1 MSTTLRTIHAEQIT
15 NAVATLCINANRV
28 VPTELHDAVQQ
39 GMQNEKS
46 ERGRNVLQL
55 ILENYATAAETG
67 LPICQDTGLAVF
79 LVEIGQ
85 DVHIDG
91 DLSAA
96 INAGVQKGYQDGYLR
111 KSAVVHPLHRVNTGD
126 NTPAIIHT
134 SLVPG
139 DQIRLTLIPKGGGSE
154 NASALQMLKPSD
166 GEEGVINFVVERV
179 SAQGVNACPPLI
191 IGVGIGSNF
200 EGCALLAKHALLRP
214 IGQPNRDPENAR
226 LEQILLA
233 KINALGIGPA
243 GFGGSVTALAVHVET
258 APCHIASLPCAVNI
272 QCNAHRCAEVVL

>member
-79 LVEIGQ
+79 MVEIGQ

-214 IGQPNRDPENAR
+214 IGHPNPDPENAR